1 MKYQF
6 RPTGKIYECIAGT
19 VRVDIGYG
27 HRTISFHTNDVDFN
41 DYFKVVE
48 EVQEPELI
56 VGKWYCLPG
65 NNYFIKYLS
74 TEFRSTDRCIY
85 YSEKFNVG
93 KYVQSI
99 GFIFNNSAINSLR
112 RATSEELAPLFDAEA
127 KRRGFVKGAEYKAF
141 VVGSRR
147 GGFPTRRGKGSPVYD
162 LDNNS
167 FGYTDESGWV
177 YQIGQWADLIKAV
190 PNYHQQ
196 FEDSK
201 YALRNIKKII
211 EDAEKRVGDFNAE

>member
-1 MKYQF
+1 MKYRF
-6 RPTGKIYECIAGT
+6 RPTGKIYDQVSWKEFIW
-19 VRVDIGYG
+19 VDSGYDG
-27 HRTISFHTNDVDFN
+27 HPIKFEVARHDFR
-41 DYFKVVE
+41 DYFE
-48 EVQEPELI
+48 EVQESELI
-56 VGKWYCLPG
+56 PGNWYCVPDK
-65 NNYFIKYLS
+65 NYYFKYLYTHITNIIS
-74 TEFRSTDRCIY
+74 SERFDRGIYHASDDFVHLSMFRRP
-85 YSEKFNVG
+85 
-93 KYVQSI
+93 
-99 GFIFNNSAINSLR
+99 
-112 RATSEELAPLFDAEA
+112 ATSEELAPLFDAEA